1 MAIVKMKR
9 LRLLA
14 LRAQREELLRTLQG
28 LGCVEIREPAMD
40 LSDPQWEGMA
50 KPSAAGLE
58 KAREQSLLLS
68 GALDT
73 LRRYA
78 PAKDGG
84 LFTPRPQISE
94 GELFDEGAYAVGLDA
109 ARQVAQAERE
119 LAAKAAERAKLLTQ
133 KASLE
138 PWSSLDVPL
147 DAEGTATVPVHFCS
161 VPVKTSFAA
170 LEAAVGQNTE
180 LAQLIRAGSDRELQY
195 FLLICHHSALGA
207 CYEAMRPFGAS
218 RVTLRGWTGT
228 AAENTALLDNR
239 IAALEREE
247 QECRTALSGLG
258 EKRDALR
265 RCVDRAAQEISREK
279 NKLRLIDTDAAFV
292 LDGWLPAGNQGELEK
307 ALGGFQCA
315 WEIADPTPDEYPQV
329 PIKLKNNA
337 VTGPFTAITE
347 MYSMPAYDSVDP
359 NPLMA
364 PFFIAFFGFMMND
377 IGYGV
382 LMVLG
387 TAFFLAKARP
397 KGTMRDMMAMFFM
410 CGISS
415 VFWGCL
421 TGSFF
426 GDFLSKLFDLTGSA
440 AAVPGYHDA
449 AGSFIWFWKPLFT
462 PINDTI
468 TVMIGSMVLGVIQ
481 VFVGM
486 AVSVEEK
493 IRHGQPLDAITQEGA
508 WWCILIGAALAIGGP
523 MIPGAPAILGTVGL
537 VVLVLGVVL
546 LPVGSILRS
555 KSPIGAV
562 TWIWDA
568 YQGISGYFSDILSY
582 LRLMALM
589 MAGSIIASVFN
600 TLGSVFGLV
609 PFIIVAIIGNTL
621 NLVLNLLGC
630 YVHTMRLQCL
640 EFFGR
645 FYQDGGKAFRPLA
658 VETKY
663 VDILK
668 EEH

>member
-14 LRAQREELLRTLQG
+14 PRPDREELLRALQS
-28 LGCVEIREPAMD
+28 LGCVEIREPAID
-40 LSDPQWEGMA
+40 LSDPAWEGLG
-50 KPSAAGLE
+50 KPDHAGLE
-58 KAREQSLLLS
+58 KAREQSLTLNA
-68 GALDT
+68 ALDA

-78 PAKDGG
+78 PAKDG
-84 LFTPRPQISE
+84 LFARRPEITE
-94 GELFDEGAYAVGLDA
+94 GELFDDGAYAAGLDA
-109 ARQVAQAERE
+109 ARQVLEGEQA
-119 LAAKAAERAKLLTQ
+119 LAAKGAERSKLLTQ

-138 PWSSLDVPL
+138 PWSCLDVAL
-147 DAEGTATVPVHFCS
+147 DEEGSAAVPVHFCS
-161 VPVKTSFAA
+161 VPVKTDFAA
-170 LEAAVGQNTE
+170 LEAAVDQADVP
-180 LAQLIRAGSDRELQY
+180 AQLVRAGSDRELRY
-195 FLLICHHSALGA
+195 FLLICHHSAVSA

-228 AAENTALLDNR
+228 AAENIALLDNR
-239 IAALEREE
+239 IAALERETE
-247 QECRTALSGLG
+247 QCRADLAAFGG
-258 EKRDALR
+258 KRDALR
-265 RCVDRAAQEISREK
+265 RCVDRAGQEIGREE
-279 NKLRLIDTDAAFV
+279 NRARLIDTDTAFV
-292 LDGWLPAGNQGELEK
+292 LDGWFPAENQGELEK
-307 ALGGFQCA
+307 VLGKFQCA
-315 WEIADPTPDEYPQV
+315 WEAAEPTQDEYPQV
-329 PIKLKNNA
+329 PIKLKNNP

-347 MYSMPAYDSVDP
+347 MYSMPAYGSVDP

-387 TAFFLAKARP
+387 TALFLAKARP

-481 VFVGM
+481 VFTGM
-486 AVSVEEK
+486 AVSVSMK
-493 IRHGQPLDAITQEGA
+493 LRQGQVLDAVTQEMA

-523 MIPGAPAILGTVGL
+523 MIPGGSAALGTAGMVI
-537 VVLVLGVVL
+537 LVLGVVL
-546 LPVGSILRS
+546 LPVGSIIRS
-555 KSPIGAV
+555 KSALGAV
-562 TWIWDA
+562 TWLWDA

>member
-14 LRAQREELLRTLQG
+14 LRPEREKLLRSLQH
-28 LGCVEIREPAMD
+28 LGCVEIREPAID
-40 LSDPQWEGMA
+40 LTDPEWEGLG
-50 KPSAAGLE
+50 KPESAGLE
-58 KAREQSLLLS
+58 QAREQSLQLNS
-68 GALDT
+68 ALEV

-78 PAKDGG
+78 PAKDG
-84 LFTPRPQISE
+84 LFTPLPQATE
-94 GELFDEGAYAVGLDA
+94 AQLFDDGAYADGLEA
-109 ARQVAQAERE
+109 ARQVLEAEQA
-119 LAAKAAERAKLLTQ
+119 LAAKAAEQAKLQTQ

-138 PWSSLDVPL
+138 PWSCLDVPL
-147 DAEGTATVPVHFCS
+147 EEDGTATVPVHFCS

-170 LEAAVGQNTE
+170 LEAAVAQATE
-180 LAQLIRAGSDRELQY
+180 LAQLIRAGSDRDLQY
-195 FLLICHHSALGA
+195 FLLICHHSALSEA
-207 CYEAMRPFGAS
+207 NEAMRAFGMS

-228 AAENTALLDNR
+228 AAANIALLDNR
-239 IAALEREE
+239 IAALSREAE
-247 QECRTALSGLG
+247 QCKSDITALGG
-258 EKRDALR
+258 KRDLLR
-265 RCVDRAAQEISREK
+265 RCVDRSSQEISREE
-279 NKLRLIDTDAAFV
+279 NKLRLIDTDAAF
-292 LDGWLPAGNQGELEK
+292 LMDGWLPAENEGQLEK
-307 ALGGFQCA
+307 VLGGFQCA
-315 WEIADPTPDEYPQV
+315 WEIGEPTKDEYPQV
-329 PIKLKNNA
+329 PIKLKNNP
-337 VTGPFTAITE
+337 VTAPFTAITE
-347 MYSMPAYDSVDP
+347 MYAMPAYDTVDP

-364 PFFIAFFGFMMND
+364 PFFILFFGFMMND

-387 TAFFLAKARP
+387 TALFLAKAKPR
-397 KGTMRDMMAMFFM
+397 GNMRNMMSMFFM

-415 VFWGCL
+415 IFWGCL

-426 GDFLSKLFDLTGSA
+426 GDFLAKLFELTGAS
-440 AAVPGYHDA
+440 VPGYHDA
-449 AGSFIWFWKPLFT
+449 AGAFVWFWKPLFT

-468 TVMIGSMVLGVIQ
+468 TVMIGSMILGVIQ

-493 IRHGQPLDAITQEGA
+493 FRHGQPLDAVTQEIA
-508 WWCILIGAALAIGGP
+508 WYAILIGAALAIGGP
-523 MIPGAPAILGTVGL
+523 MIPGAPAVLGTVGT
-537 VVLVLGVVL
+537 VVLVVGVVL
-546 LPVGSILRS
+546 LPTGSILRS
-555 KSPIGAV
+555 KSALGAV

-668 EEH
+668 EEM

>member
-14 LRAQREELLRTLQG
+14 LRPDRERLLRGLQS
-28 LGCVEIREPAMD
+28 LGCVEIREPDID
-40 LSDPQWEGMA
+40 LSDPEWAGLG
-50 KPSAAGLE
+50 KPDLSGLE
-58 KAREQSLLLS
+58 KAREQSLLLG
-68 GALDT
+68 GALDV

-78 PAKDGG
+78 PAKDG
-84 LFTPRPQISE
+84 LFTPRPEITE
-94 GELFDEGAYAVGLDA
+94 GELFDEAVYAQGLDA
-109 ARQVAQAERE
+109 ARRVMEGEQA
-119 LAAKAAERAKLLTQ
+119 LAAKGAERAKLLTQ

-138 PWSSLDVPL
+138 PWTCLDVAL
-147 DAEGTATVPVHFCS
+147 DEEGTATVPVHFCS
-161 VPVKTSFAA
+161 VPVRTDFAA
-170 LEAAVGQNTE
+170 LEAAAQGAE
-180 LAQLIRAGSDRELQY
+180 LAQLVRAGNDRELQY
-195 FLLICHHSALGA
+195 FLLICHHSAVSA
-207 CYEAMRPFGAS
+207 CYEAMRPFGVS

-247 QECRTALSGLG
+247 AECKAALAALG
-258 EKRDALR
+258 EKRDVLR
-265 RCVDRAAQEISREK
+265 RCADRAAQEIGREE
-279 NKLRLIDTDAAFV
+279 NKARLIDTDMAFV
-292 LDGWLPAGNQGELEK
+292 LDGWFPAENAGEVEK
-307 ALGGFQCA
+307 VLGGFNCA
-315 WEIADPTPDEYPQV
+315 WEAADPTPEEYPQV
-329 PIKLKNNA
+329 PIKLKNNP
-337 VTGPFTAITE
+337 VTAPFTAITE
-347 MYSMPAYDSVDP
+347 MYAMPAYDTVDP

-364 PFFIAFFGFMMND
+364 PFFIIFFGFMMND
-377 IGYGV
+377 IGYGL

-387 TAFFLAKARP
+387 TAFFLWKAKP
-397 KGTMRDMMAMFFM
+397 KGGMRDMMSMFFM
-410 CGISS
+410 CGIAS

-421 TGSFF
+421 TGGFF
-426 GDFLSKLFDLTGSA
+426 GDFLPKLFDLTGSA
-440 AAVPGYHDA
+440 ASVPGYHDA
-449 AGSFIWFWKPLFT
+449 SGAFVWFWKPLFT
-462 PINDTI
+462 PINDI
-468 TVMIGSMVLGVIQ
+468 ILVMVGSMVLGVIQ
-481 VFVGM
+481 VFTGM

-493 IRHGQPLDAITQEGA
+493 FRHGNALDAVTQEIA
-508 WWCILIGAALAIGGP
+508 WWCILIGAALVIGGP
-523 MIPGAPAILGTVGL
+523 MIPGAPAVLGTVGM
-537 VVLVLGVVL
+537 VILVLGVVL
-546 LPVGSILRS
+546 LPVGSVIRA

-609 PFIIVAIIGNTL
+609 PFIIVAIIGNVL

-658 VETKY
+658 VQTKY
-663 VDILK
+663 VDIK
-668 EEH
+668 EEI

>member
-14 LRAQREELLRTLQG
+14 LRPDREQLLRQLQS
-28 LGCVEIREPAMD
+28 LGCVEIREPAID
-40 LSDPQWEGMA
+40 LSAPEWEGLG
-50 KPSAAGLE
+50 KPDHSGLE
-58 KAREQSLLLS
+58 KAREQSLLLN

-78 PAKDGG
+78 PAKDG
-84 LFTPRPQISE
+84 LFARRPEVTE
-94 GELFDEGAYAVGLDA
+94 GELFDDEVYAQGLEA
-109 ARQVAQAERE
+109 ARQVAQAEE
-119 LAAKAAERAKLLTQ
+119 AQAAKGAERSKLLTQ
-133 KASLE
+133 KASLA
-138 PWSSLDVPL
+138 PWSCLDVPL
-147 DAEGTATVPVHFCS
+147 EEEGTAAVPVHFCS
-161 VPVKTSFAA
+161 VPGRTDFAA
-170 LEAAVGQNTE
+170 LEAAVDENAG

-195 FLLICHHSALGA
+195 FLLICHHSVLSA

-218 RVTLRGWTGT
+218 RVTLRGWEGT
-228 AAENTALLDNR
+228 AAANIALLDNR
-239 IAALEREE
+239 IAALDREE
-247 QECRTALSGLG
+247 EQCRAGLAALG
-258 EKRDALR
+258 EKRDVLR
-265 RCVDRAAQEISREK
+265 RCVDRASQEISRGE
-279 NKLRLIDTDAAFV
+279 NKSRLIDTDAAFV
-292 LDGWLPAGNQGELEK
+292 LDGWLPAENQGELQK
-307 ALGGFQCA
+307 VLGGFQCA
-315 WEIADPTPDEYPQV
+315 WEIAEPTPDEYPQV
-329 PIKLKNNA
+329 PIKLKNNP
-337 VTGPFTAITE
+337 VTAPFTAITE
-347 MYSMPAYDSVDP
+347 MYAMPAYDTVDP

-364 PFFIAFFGFMMND
+364 PFFILFFGFMMND

-382 LMVLG
+382 LMALG

-397 KGTMRDMMAMFFM
+397 KGGMKHMMSMFFM

-415 VFWGCL
+415 IFWGCL

-426 GDFLSKLFDLTGSA
+426 GDFLSKLFDLTGAA

-449 AGSFIWFWKPLFT
+449 AGSFVWFWKPLFT

-481 VFVGM
+481 VFTGM
-486 AVSVEEK
+486 AVSVSMK
-493 IRHGQPLDAITQEGA
+493 LRQGQVLDAVTQEMA
-508 WWCILIGAALAIGGP
+508 WWCILIGAAIAICGSAVAG
-523 MIPGAPAILGTVGL
+523 MPAGLGTAGL
-537 VVLVLGVVL
+537 VILVLGAGLSLAGCLIRAKSL
-546 LPVGSILRS
+546 LGLGSFL
-555 KSPIGAV
+555 
-562 TWIWDA
+562 WDA
-568 YQGISGYFSDILSY
+568 YNSISGYFSDILSY

-663 VDILK
+663 VDIK
-668 EEH
+668 EEI

>member
-14 LRAQREELLRTLQG
+14 PRPDREELLRALQS
-28 LGCVEIREPAMD
+28 LGCVEIREPAID
-40 LSDPQWEGMA
+40 LSDPAWEGLG
-50 KPSAAGLE
+50 KPDHAGLE
-58 KAREQSLLLS
+58 KAREQSLTLNA
-68 GALDT
+68 ALDA

-78 PAKDGG
+78 PAKDG
-84 LFTPRPQISE
+84 LFARRPEITE
-94 GELFDEGAYAVGLDA
+94 GELFDDGAYAAGLDA
-109 ARQVAQAERE
+109 ARQVLEGEQA
-119 LAAKAAERAKLLTQ
+119 LAAKGAERSKLLTQ

-138 PWSSLDVPL
+138 PWSCLDVAL
-147 DAEGTATVPVHFCS
+147 DEEGSAAVPVHFCS
-161 VPVKTSFAA
+161 VPVKTDFAA
-170 LEAAVGQNTE
+170 LEAAVDQADVP
-180 LAQLIRAGSDRELQY
+180 AQLVRAGSDRELRY
-195 FLLICHHSALGA
+195 FLLICHHSAVSA

-228 AAENTALLDNR
+228 AAENIALLDNR
-239 IAALEREE
+239 MAALEREE
-247 QECRTALSGLG
+247 AQCKADLSALG
-258 EKRDALR
+258 ERRDALR
-265 RCVDRAAQEISREK
+265 RCVDRAGQEIGREE
-279 NKLRLIDTDAAFV
+279 NRARLIDTDTAFV
-292 LDGWLPAGNQGELEK
+292 LDGWFPAENQGELEK
-307 ALGGFQCA
+307 VLGNFQCA
-315 WEIADPTPDEYPQV
+315 WEAAEPTQDEYPQV
-329 PIKLKNNA
+329 PIKLKNNP

-347 MYSMPAYDSVDP
+347 MYSMPAYGSVDP

-387 TAFFLAKARP
+387 TALFLAKARP

-481 VFVGM
+481 VFTGM
-486 AVSVEEK
+486 AVSVSMK
-493 IRHGQPLDAITQEGA
+493 LRQGQVLDAVTQEMA
-508 WWCILIGAALAIGGP
+508 WWCILIGAAIAICGSAVAG
-523 MIPGAPAILGTVGL
+523 MPAGLGTAGL
-537 VVLVLGVVL
+537 VILVLGAGLSLAGCLIRAKSL
-546 LPVGSILRS
+546 LGLGSFL
-555 KSPIGAV
+555 
-562 TWIWDA
+562 WDA
-568 YQGISGYFSDILSY
+568 YNSISGYFSDILSY

-663 VDILK
+663 VDIK
-668 EEH
+668 EEI

>member
-14 LRAQREELLRTLQG
+14 LRPEREKLLRSLQH
-28 LGCVEIREPAMD
+28 LGCVEIREPAID
-40 LSDPQWEGMA
+40 LTDPEWEGLG
-50 KPSAAGLE
+50 KPESAGLE
-58 KAREQSLLLS
+58 RAREQSLQLNS
-68 GALDT
+68 ALDV

-78 PAKDGG
+78 PAKDG
-84 LFTPRPQISE
+84 LFTPLPQATE
-94 GELFDEGAYAVGLDA
+94 AQLFDDGAYADGLES
-109 ARQVAQAERE
+109 ARQVLEAEQA
-119 LAAKAAERAKLLTQ
+119 LAAKAAEQAKLQTQ

-147 DAEGTATVPVHFCS
+147 EEEGTATVPVHFCS

-170 LEAAVGQNTE
+170 LEAAVAQAAE
-180 LAQLIRAGSDRELQY
+180 PAQLIRAGSDRDLQY
-195 FLLICHHSALGA
+195 FLLICHHSALSEA
-207 CYEAMRPFGAS
+207 NEAMRAFGMS

-228 AAENTALLDNR
+228 AAANIALLDNR
-239 IAALEREE
+239 LAALSREAE
-247 QECRTALSGLG
+247 QCKSDITALGG
-258 EKRDALR
+258 KRDLLR
-265 RCVDRAAQEISREK
+265 RCVDRASQEISREE
-279 NKLRLIDTDAAFV
+279 NKLRLIDTDAAF
-292 LDGWLPAGNQGELEK
+292 LMDGWLPAENEGQLEK
-307 ALGGFQCA
+307 VLGGFQCA
-315 WEIADPTPDEYPQV
+315 WEITEPAKDEYPQV
-329 PIKLKNNA
+329 PIKLKNNP
-337 VTGPFTAITE
+337 VTAPFTAITE
-347 MYSMPAYDSVDP
+347 MYAMPAYDTVDP

-364 PFFIAFFGFMMND
+364 PFFILFFGFMMND

-387 TAFFLAKARP
+387 TALFLAKAKPR
-397 KGTMRDMMAMFFM
+397 GNMRNMMSMFFM

-415 VFWGCL
+415 IFWGCL

-426 GDFLSKLFDLTGSA
+426 GDFLSKLFELTGAS
-440 AAVPGYHDA
+440 VPGYHDA
-449 AGSFIWFWKPLFT
+449 AGAFVWFWKPLFT

-468 TVMIGSMVLGVIQ
+468 TVMIGSMILGVIQ

-493 IRHGQPLDAITQEGA
+493 FRHGQPLDAVTQEIA
-508 WWCILIGAALAIGGP
+508 WYAILIGAALTIGGP
-523 MIPGAPAILGTVGL
+523 MIPGAPAALGTVGT
-537 VVLVLGVVL
+537 VVLVVGVVL
-546 LPVGSILRS
+546 LPVGSIIRS
-555 KSPIGAV
+555 KSALGAV

-600 TLGSVFGLV
+600 TLGSVFGLAA
-609 PFIIVAIIGNTL
+609 FIIVAIIGNAL

-668 EEH
+668 EEM

>member
-14 LRAQREELLRTLQG
+14 PRPDREELLRALQS
-28 LGCVEIREPAMD
+28 LGCVEIREPAID
-40 LSDPQWEGMA
+40 LSDPAWEGLG
-50 KPSAAGLE
+50 KPDHAGLE
-58 KAREQSLLLS
+58 RAREQSLTLNA
-68 GALDT
+68 ALDA

-78 PAKDGG
+78 PAKDG
-84 LFTPRPQISE
+84 LFARRPEITE
-94 GELFDEGAYAVGLDA
+94 GELFDDGAYAAGLDA
-109 ARQVAQAERE
+109 ARQVLEGEQA
-119 LAAKAAERAKLLTQ
+119 LAAKGAERSKLLTQ

-138 PWSSLDVPL
+138 PWSCLDVAL
-147 DAEGTATVPVHFCS
+147 DEEGSAAVPVHFCS
-161 VPVKTSFAA
+161 VPVKTDFAA
-170 LEAAVGQNTE
+170 LEAAVDQADVP
-180 LAQLIRAGSDRELQY
+180 AQLVRAGSDRELRY
-195 FLLICHHSALGA
+195 FLLICHHSAVSA

-228 AAENTALLDNR
+228 AAENIALLDNR
-239 IAALEREE
+239 MAALEREE
-247 QECRTALSGLG
+247 AQCKADLSALG
-258 EKRDALR
+258 ERRDALR
-265 RCVDRAAQEISREK
+265 RCVDRAGQEIGREE
-279 NKLRLIDTDAAFV
+279 NRARLIDTDTAFV
-292 LDGWLPAGNQGELEK
+292 LDGWFPAENQGELEK
-307 ALGGFQCA
+307 VLGNFQCA
-315 WEIADPTPDEYPQV
+315 WEAAEPTQDEYPQV
-329 PIKLKNNA
+329 PIKLKNNP

-347 MYSMPAYDSVDP
+347 MYSMPAYGSVDP

-387 TAFFLAKARP
+387 TALFLAKARP

-481 VFVGM
+481 VFTGM
-486 AVSVEEK
+486 AVSVSMK
-493 IRHGQPLDAITQEGA
+493 LRQGQVLDAVTQEMA
-508 WWCILIGAALAIGGP
+508 WWCILIGAAIAICGSAVAG
-523 MIPGAPAILGTVGL
+523 MPAGLGTAGL
-537 VVLVLGVVL
+537 VILVLGAGLSLAGCLIRAKSL
-546 LPVGSILRS
+546 LGLGSFL
-555 KSPIGAV
+555 
-562 TWIWDA
+562 WDA
-568 YQGISGYFSDILSY
+568 YNSISGYFSDILSY

-600 TLGSVFGLV
+600 TLGSVFGLAA
-609 PFIIVAIIGNTL
+609 FIVVAIIGNTL

-645 FYQDGGKAFRPLA
+645 FYQDGGKPFRPLA

>member
-14 LRAQREELLRTLQG
+14 MRPEREELLRKLQH
-28 LGCVEIREPAMD
+28 LGCVEIREPAID
-40 LSDPQWEGMA
+40 LSDPEWEGLG
-50 KPSAAGLE
+50 KPDASGLE
-58 KAREQSLLLS
+58 KAREQSLTLNS
-68 GALDT
+68 ALDI

-78 PAKDGG
+78 PAKDG
-84 LFTPRPQISE
+84 LFTPLPQVTE
-94 GELFDEGAYAVGLDA
+94 GQLFDDSAYAGGLEA
-109 ARQVAQAERE
+109 AKQVLEAEQA
-119 LAAKAAERAKLLTQ
+119 LAAKGAERSKLLTQ
-133 KASLE
+133 KASLA

-147 DAEGTATVPVHFCS
+147 EEEGTAAVPVHFCS

-170 LEAAVGQNTE
+170 LEAAVDESAG

-195 FLLICHHSALGA
+195 FLLICHHSALSA

-218 RVTLRGWTGT
+218 RVTLRGWEGT
-228 AAENTALLDNR
+228 AAANIALLDNR
-239 IAALEREE
+239 ISALEREE
-247 QECRTALSGLG
+247 EQCRAGLSALG

-265 RCVDRAAQEISREK
+265 RCVDRASQEISREE

-292 LDGWLPAGNQGELEK
+292 LDGWLPAENEGELQK
-307 ALGGFQCA
+307 VLGGFQCA
-315 WEIADPTPDEYPQV
+315 WEINEPTPGEYPEV
-329 PIKLKNNA
+329 PIKLKNNP
-337 VTGPFTAITE
+337 VTAPFTAITE
-347 MYSMPAYDSVDP
+347 MYAMPAYDTVDP

-364 PFFIAFFGFMMND
+364 PFFILFFGFMMND
-377 IGYGV
+377 IGYGI

-387 TAFFLAKARP
+387 TAFFLAKAKP
-397 KGTMRDMMAMFFM
+397 KGGMKNMMSMFFM

-415 VFWGCL
+415 IFWGCL
-421 TGSFF
+421 TGSLF
-426 GDFLSKLFDLTGSA
+426 GDFLSKLFDLTGA
-440 AAVPGYHDA
+440 AASVPGYHDA
-449 AGSFIWFWKPLFT
+449 AGSFVWFWKPLFT

-468 TVMIGSMVLGVIQ
+468 TVMIGSMILGVIQ

-493 IRHGQPLDAITQEGA
+493 FRHGQALDAITQEIA
-508 WWCILIGAALAIGGP
+508 WYAIIIGAALTIGGP
-523 MIPGAPAILGTVGL
+523 MIPGAPAALGTVGT
-537 VVLVLGVVL
+537 VVLVVGVVL
-546 LPVGSILRS
+546 LPVGSVLRS
-555 KSPIGAV
+555 KSALGAI
-562 TWIWDA
+562 TWLWDA

-668 EEH
+668 EEM

>member
-1 MAIVKMKR
+1 
-9 LRLLA
+9 
-14 LRAQREELLRTLQG
+14 
-28 LGCVEIREPAMD
+28 
-40 LSDPQWEGMA
+40 
-50 KPSAAGLE
+50 
-58 KAREQSLLLS
+58 
-68 GALDT
+68 
-73 LRRYA
+73 
-78 PAKDGG
+78 
-84 LFTPRPQISE
+84 
-94 GELFDEGAYAVGLDA
+94 
-109 ARQVAQAERE
+109 
-119 LAAKAAERAKLLTQ
+119 
-133 KASLE
+133 
-138 PWSSLDVPL
+138 
-147 DAEGTATVPVHFCS
+147 
-161 VPVKTSFAA
+161 
-170 LEAAVGQNTE
+170 
-180 LAQLIRAGSDRELQY
+180 
-195 FLLICHHSALGA
+195 
-207 CYEAMRPFGAS
+207 
-218 RVTLRGWTGT
+218 
-228 AAENTALLDNR
+228 
-239 IAALEREE
+239 
-247 QECRTALSGLG
+247 
-258 EKRDALR
+258 
-265 RCVDRAAQEISREK
+265 
-279 NKLRLIDTDAAFV
+279 
-292 LDGWLPAGNQGELEK
+292 
-307 ALGGFQCA
+307 
-315 WEIADPTPDEYPQV
+315 
-329 PIKLKNNA
+329 
-337 VTGPFTAITE
+337 
-347 MYSMPAYDSVDP
+347 MPAYDTVDP

-364 PFFIAFFGFMMND
+364 PFFILFFGFMMND

-387 TAFFLAKARP
+387 TAFFLAKAKP
-397 KGTMRDMMAMFFM
+397 KGGMKNMMSMFFM

-415 VFWGCL
+415 IFWGCL

-426 GDFLSKLFDLTGSA
+426 GDFLAKLFELTGAS
-440 AAVPGYHDA
+440 VPGYHDA
-449 AGSFIWFWKPLFT
+449 AGAFVWFWKPLFT

-468 TVMIGSMVLGVIQ
+468 TVMIGSMILGVIQ

-493 IRHGQPLDAITQEGA
+493 FRHGNPLDAVTQEIA
-508 WWCILIGAALAIGGP
+508 WCCILIGTALAIGGP
-523 MIPGAPAILGTVGL
+523 MIPGAPTALGTVGL

-546 LPVGSILRS
+546 LPVGSVLRS
-555 KSPIGAV
+555 KSALGAI
-562 TWIWDA
+562 TWLWDA

>member
-14 LRAQREELLRTLQG
+14 LRPDRERLLRGLQS
-28 LGCVEIREPAMD
+28 LGCVEIREPDID
-40 LSDPQWEGMA
+40 LSDPEWAGLG
-50 KPSAAGLE
+50 KPDLSGLE
-58 KAREQSLLLS
+58 KAREQSLLLG
-68 GALDT
+68 GALDV

-78 PAKDGG
+78 PAKDG
-84 LFTPRPQISE
+84 LFTPRPEITE
-94 GELFDEGAYAVGLDA
+94 GELFDEAVYAQGLDA
-109 ARQVAQAERE
+109 ARRVMEGEQA
-119 LAAKAAERAKLLTQ
+119 LAAKGAERAKLLTQ

-138 PWSSLDVPL
+138 PWTCLDVAL
-147 DAEGTATVPVHFCS
+147 DEEGTATVPVHFCS
-161 VPVKTSFAA
+161 VPVRTDFAA
-170 LEAAVGQNTE
+170 LEAAAQGAE
-180 LAQLIRAGSDRELQY
+180 LAQLVRAGNDRELQY
-195 FLLICHHSALGA
+195 FLLICHHSAVSA
-207 CYEAMRPFGAS
+207 CYEAMRPFGVS

-247 QECRTALSGLG
+247 AECKAALAALG
-258 EKRDALR
+258 EKRDVLR
-265 RCVDRAAQEISREK
+265 RCADRAAQEIGREE
-279 NKLRLIDTDAAFV
+279 NKARLIDTDTAFV
-292 LDGWLPAGNQGELEK
+292 LDGWFPAENAGEVEK
-307 ALGGFQCA
+307 VLGGFNCA
-315 WEIADPTPDEYPQV
+315 WEAADPTPDEYPQV
-329 PIKLKNNA
+329 PIKLKNNP
-337 VTGPFTAITE
+337 VTAPFTAITE
-347 MYSMPAYDSVDP
+347 MYAMPAYDTVDP

-364 PFFIAFFGFMMND
+364 PFFIIFFGFMMND
-377 IGYGV
+377 IGYGL

-387 TAFFLAKARP
+387 TAFFLSKARP
-397 KGTMRDMMAMFFM
+397 KGGMKNMMSMFFM
-410 CGISS
+410 CGIAS

-421 TGSFF
+421 TGGFF
-426 GDFLSKLFDLTGSA
+426 GDFLPKLFDLTGTA
-440 AAVPGYHDA
+440 ASVPGYHDA
-449 AGSFIWFWKPLFT
+449 SGAFVWFWKPLFT
-462 PINDTI
+462 PINDI
-468 TVMIGSMVLGVIQ
+468 ILVMVGAMAMGVVQ
-481 VFVGM
+481 VFTGM

-493 IRHGQPLDAITQEGA
+493 FRHGNALDAVTQEIA
-508 WWCILIGAALAIGGP
+508 WWCILIGAAIAIGGP
-523 MIPGAPAILGTVGL
+523 MIPGAPAVLGTVGIGL
-537 VVLVLGVVL
+537 LILGAVL
-546 LPVGSILRS
+546 LLAGNLIRAKGLGGI
-555 KSPIGAV
+555 IGFGGDIYNGV
-562 TWIWDA
+562 
-568 YQGISGYFSDILSY
+568 SGYFSDILSY

-645 FYQDGGKAFRPLA
+645 FYQDGGKPFRPLA

>member
-1 MAIVKMKR
+1 MSIVKMKR
-9 LRLLA
+9 LRLLG
-14 LRAQREELLRTLQG
+14 LRQDRERLLRTLQS
-28 LGCVEIREPAMD
+28 LGCVEIREPAID
-40 LSDPQWEGMA
+40 LSDPQWAGMA
-50 KPSAAGLE
+50 KPDPSGLE
-58 KAREQSLLLS
+58 QAREQNLLLN

-78 PAKDGG
+78 PAKDG
-84 LFTPRPQISE
+84 LFDRRPEVTETQ
-94 GELFDEGAYAVGLDA
+94 LFDEAAYVQGLDA
-109 ARQVAQAERE
+109 ARQVAEAEQA
-119 LAAKAAERAKLLTQ
+119 LASKGAERAKLLTQ

-138 PWSSLDVPL
+138 PWSCLDVPL
-147 DAEGTATVPVHFCS
+147 ETEGSAAVPVHFCS
-161 VPVKTSFAA
+161 VPGKTDFAA
-170 LEAAVGQNTE
+170 LEAAVAQAAE
-180 LAQLIRAGSDRELQY
+180 PAQLIRAGRDRELQY
-195 FLLICHHSALGA
+195 FLLICHRSVLSQ
-207 CYEAMRPFGAS
+207 CNEAMRPFGAS

-228 AAENTALLDNR
+228 AAENIALLDNR
-239 IAALEREE
+239 VAALEREE
-247 QECRTALSGLG
+247 AQCRAGLAALG
-258 EKRDALR
+258 EKRDELR
-265 RCVDRAAQEISREK
+265 RCVDRAAQEISREE

-292 LDGWLPAGNQGELEK
+292 MDGWFPAANEGELTQV
-307 ALGGFQCA
+307 LGGFQCA
-315 WEIADPTPDEYPQV
+315 WETADPAPDEYPEV
-329 PIKLKNNA
+329 PIKLKNNP
-337 VTGPFTAITE
+337 VTAPFTAITE
-347 MYSMPAYDSVDP
+347 MYAMPAYDTVDP

-364 PFFIAFFGFMMND
+364 PFFILFFGFMMND

-397 KGTMRDMMAMFFM
+397 KGGMKNMMAMFFM

-415 VFWGCL
+415 IFWGCL

-426 GDFLSKLFDLTGSA
+426 GDFLSKLFALTGAS
-440 AAVPGYHDA
+440 VPGYYDA
-449 AGSFIWFWKPLFT
+449 TGAFIWFWKPLFT

-468 TVMIGSMVLGVIQ
+468 TVMIGSMILGVIQ

-493 IRHGQPLDAITQEGA
+493 FRHGNALDAVTQEGA

-523 MIPGAPAILGTVGL
+523 MIPGAPAALGTVGIVIL
-537 VVLVLGVVL
+537 VVGVVL
-546 LPVGSILRS
+546 LPTGSILRS
-555 KSPIGAV
+555 KSALGAV

-645 FYQDGGKAFRPLA
+645 FYQDGGKPFRPLA
-658 VETKY
+658 VETQY

>member
-1 MAIVKMKR
+1 M
-9 LRLLA
+9 
-14 LRAQREELLRTLQG
+14 
-28 LGCVEIREPAMD
+28 LG
-40 LSDPQWEGMA
+40 
-50 KPSAAGLE
+50 
-58 KAREQSLLLS
+58 
-68 GALDT
+68 
-73 LRRYA
+73 
-78 PAKDGG
+78 
-84 LFTPRPQISE
+84 
-94 GELFDEGAYAVGLDA
+94 
-109 ARQVAQAERE
+109 
-119 LAAKAAERAKLLTQ
+119 
-133 KASLE
+133 
-138 PWSSLDVPL
+138 
-147 DAEGTATVPVHFCS
+147 
-161 VPVKTSFAA
+161 
-170 LEAAVGQNTE
+170 N
-180 LAQLIRAGSDRELQY
+180 
-195 FLLICHHSALGA
+195 
-207 CYEAMRPFGAS
+207 
-218 RVTLRGWTGT
+218 
-228 AAENTALLDNR
+228 
-239 IAALEREE
+239 
-247 QECRTALSGLG
+247 
-258 EKRDALR
+258 
-265 RCVDRAAQEISREK
+265 
-279 NKLRLIDTDAAFV
+279 
-292 LDGWLPAGNQGELEK
+292 
-307 ALGGFQCA
+307 FQCA
-315 WEIADPTPDEYPQV
+315 WEAAEPTQDEYPQV
-329 PIKLKNNA
+329 PIKLKNNP

-347 MYSMPAYDSVDP
+347 MYSMPAYGSVDP

-387 TAFFLAKARP
+387 TALFLAKARP

-481 VFVGM
+481 VFTGM
-486 AVSVEEK
+486 AVSVSMK
-493 IRHGQPLDAITQEGA
+493 LRQGQVLDAVTQEMA

-523 MIPGAPAILGTVGL
+523 MIPGGSAALGTAGMVI
-537 VVLVLGVVL
+537 LVLGVVL

-555 KSPIGAV
+555 KSALGAV
-562 TWIWDA
+562 TWLWDA

-645 FYQDGGKAFRPLA
+645 FYQDGGKPFRPLA

>member
-14 LRAQREELLRTLQG
+14 LRPERERLLRELQS
-28 LGCVEIREPAMD
+28 LGCVEIREPAID
-40 LSDPQWEGMA
+40 LSDPEWAGLA
-50 KPSAAGLE
+50 KPEPSGLE
-58 KAREQSLLLS
+58 KAREQSLLLNS
-68 GALDT
+68 ALDV

-78 PAKDGG
+78 PSKDG
-84 LFTPRPQISE
+84 LFAARPEVTE
-94 GELFDEGAYAVGLDA
+94 GELFDDSAYADGLDA
-109 ARQVAQAERE
+109 ARQVMEAEQA
-119 LAAKAAERAKLLTQ
+119 LAAKTAEKAKLQTQ

-138 PWSSLDVPL
+138 PWSGLDVPL
-147 DAEGTATVPVHFCS
+147 DMEGTATVPVHFCS
-161 VPVKTSFAA
+161 VPGKTDFAA
-170 LEAAVGQNTE
+170 LEAAVAEATE
-180 LAQLIRAGSDRELQY
+180 LAQLIRAGHDRELQY
-195 FLLICHHSALGA
+195 YLLICHHSALSE
-207 CYEAMRPFGAS
+207 CSEAMRPFGAS

-228 AAENTALLDNR
+228 AAENIALLDNR
-239 IAALEREE
+239 AAALEREAE
-247 QECRTALSGLG
+247 QCKSDITALG

-265 RCVDRAAQEISREK
+265 RCVDRAAQEISREE
-279 NKLRLIDTDAAFV
+279 NKARLIDTDAAFI
-292 LDGWLPAGNQGELEK
+292 LDGWLPAENEGQLEK
-307 ALGGFQCA
+307 VLGGFQCA
-315 WEIADPTPDEYPQV
+315 WEIAEPTPDEYPQV
-329 PIKLKNNA
+329 PIKLKNNP
-337 VTGPFTAITE
+337 VTAPFNVITE
-347 MYSMPAYDSVDP
+347 MYAMPAYDSVDP

-364 PFFIAFFGFMMND
+364 PFFILFFGFMMND
-377 IGYGV
+377 IAYGL

-387 TAFFLAKARP
+387 TAFFLSKAKP
-397 KGTMRDMMAMFFM
+397 KGGMRDMMTMFFM

-415 VFWGCL
+415 IFWGCL
-421 TGSFF
+421 TGGFF
-426 GDFLSKLFDLTGSA
+426 GDFLPKLFELTGA
-440 AAVPGYHDA
+440 TVPGYYE
-449 AGSFIWFWKPLFT
+449 AGAFVWFWKPLFT
-462 PINDTI
+462 PINDI
-468 TVMIGSMVLGVIQ
+468 ILVMIGSMILGVIQ
-481 VFVGM
+481 VFTGM

-493 IRHGQPLDAITQEGA
+493 FRHGNALDAVTQEIA
-508 WWCILIGAALAIGGP
+508 WYGILIGAAIAIAGSAVEG
-523 MIPGAPAILGTVGL
+523 MPAILGTVGI

-546 LPVGSILRS
+546 LPVGSVIRS

-568 YQGISGYFSDILSY
+568 YQGVSGYFSDILSY

-609 PFIIVAIIGNTL
+609 PFIIVAIVGNAL

-645 FYQDGGKAFRPLA
+645 FYQDGGKPFRPLA

-668 EEH
+668 EEI

>member
-14 LRAQREELLRTLQG
+14 PRPDREELLRALQS
-28 LGCVEIREPAMD
+28 LGCVEIREPAID
-40 LSDPQWEGMA
+40 LSDPAWEGLA
-50 KPSAAGLE
+50 KPDHAGLE
-58 KAREQSLLLS
+58 RAREQSLTLNA
-68 GALDT
+68 ALDA

-78 PAKDGG
+78 PAKDG
-84 LFTPRPQISE
+84 LFARRPEITE
-94 GELFDEGAYAVGLDA
+94 GELFDDGAYAAGLDA
-109 ARQVAQAERE
+109 ARQVLEGEQA
-119 LAAKAAERAKLLTQ
+119 LAAKGAERSKLLTQ

-138 PWSSLDVPL
+138 PWSCLDVAL
-147 DAEGTATVPVHFCS
+147 DEEGSAAVPVHFCS
-161 VPVKTSFAA
+161 VPVKTDFAA
-170 LEAAVGQNTE
+170 LEAAVDRDDVP
-180 LAQLIRAGSDRELQY
+180 AQLIRAGSDRELRY
-195 FLLICHHSALGA
+195 FLLICHHSAVSA

-228 AAENTALLDNR
+228 AAENIAKLDNR
-239 IAALEREE
+239 IAALERETE
-247 QECRTALSGLG
+247 QCRADLAAFGG
-258 EKRDALR
+258 KRDALR
-265 RCVDRAAQEISREK
+265 RCVDRAGQEIGREE
-279 NKLRLIDTDAAFV
+279 NRARLIDTDTAFV
-292 LDGWLPAGNQGELEK
+292 LDGWFPAENQGELEK
-307 ALGGFQCA
+307 VLGNFQCA
-315 WEIADPTPDEYPQV
+315 WEAAEPTQDEYPQV
-329 PIKLKNNA
+329 PIKLKNNP

-347 MYSMPAYDSVDP
+347 MYSMPAYGSVDP

-387 TAFFLAKARP
+387 TALFLAKARP

-426 GDFLSKLFDLTGSA
+426 GDFLSKLFDLTGAA

-449 AGSFIWFWKPLFT
+449 AGSFVWFWKPLFT

-468 TVMIGSMVLGVIQ
+468 TVMIGSMILGVIQ

-486 AVSVEEK
+486 AVSVSLK
-493 IRHGQPLDAITQEGA
+493 VRHGQVLDAVTQEMA
-508 WWCILIGAALAIGGP
+508 WWCILIGAAIAICGSAVAG
-523 MIPGAPAILGTVGL
+523 MPAGLGTAGL
-537 VVLVLGVVL
+537 VILVLGAGLSLAGCLIRAKSL
-546 LPVGSILRS
+546 LGLGSFL
-555 KSPIGAV
+555 
-562 TWIWDA
+562 WDA
-568 YQGISGYFSDILSY
+568 YNSISGYFSDILSY

-663 VDILK
+663 VDIK
-668 EEH
+668 EEI

>member
-9 LRLLA
+9 LQLLA
-14 LRAQREELLRTLQG
+14 LRPDREALLRRLQS
-28 LGCVEIREPAMD
+28 LGCVEIREPDID
-40 LSDPQWEGMA
+40 LSDPEW
-50 KPSAAGLE
+50 AGLGKPGLSDLE
-58 KAREQSLLLS
+58 TAREQSLLL
-68 GALDT
+68 GNALDV

-78 PAKDGG
+78 PAKDS
-84 LFTPRPQISE
+84 LFAPRPELTE
-94 GELFDEGAYAVGLDA
+94 GELFSEAVYAQGLDA
-109 ARQVAQAERE
+109 ARQVMEGEQN
-119 LAAKAAERAKLLTQ
+119 LAAKGAERIKLQTQ

-138 PWSSLDVPL
+138 PWSCL
-147 DAEGTATVPVHFCS
+147 DAALDEEGTATVPVHFCS
-161 VPVKTSFAA
+161 VPVKTDFAA
-170 LEAAVGQNTE
+170 LEAAVDQDAG
-180 LAQLIRAGSDRELQY
+180 LAQLVRAGSDRELQY
-195 FLLICHHSALGA
+195 FLLVCHHSAVSA

-228 AAENTALLDNR
+228 AAENIALLDNR
-239 IAALEREE
+239 MAALEREE
-247 QECRTALSGLG
+247 AQCKADLSALG
-258 EKRDALR
+258 ERRDALR
-265 RCVDRAAQEISREK
+265 RCVDRAGQEIGREE
-279 NKLRLIDTDAAFV
+279 NRARLIDTDTAFV
-292 LDGWLPAGNQGELEK
+292 LDGWFPAENQGELEK
-307 ALGGFQCA
+307 VLGKFQCA
-315 WEIADPTPDEYPQV
+315 WEAAEPTQDEYPQV
-329 PIKLKNNA
+329 PIKLKNNP

-347 MYSMPAYDSVDP
+347 MYSMPAYGSVDP

-397 KGTMRDMMAMFFM
+397 KGGMRNMMSMFFM

-415 VFWGCL
+415 IFWGCL

-426 GDFLSKLFDLTGSA
+426 GDFLSKLFELTGAS
-440 AAVPGYHDA
+440 VPGYHDA
-449 AGSFIWFWKPLFT
+449 AGAFVWFWKPLFT

-493 IRHGQPLDAITQEGA
+493 FRHGNPLDAVTQEIA
-508 WWCILIGAALAIGGP
+508 WYCILIGAALAIGGP
-523 MIPGAPAILGTVGL
+523 MIPGAPAALGTAGL
-537 VVLVLGVVL
+537 VVLILGVVL
-546 LPVGSILRS
+546 LPVGSIIRS
-555 KSPIGAV
+555 KSALGAV

-600 TLGSVFGLV
+600 TLGSVFGLAA
-609 PFIIVAIIGNTL
+609 FIVVAIIGNTL